1 LEDNGVVACLA
12 IEKVEHAVPLAR
24 ALAAG
29 GIDVLE
35 LMLRTDASLEALKA
49 ICEEVP
55 EMVKG
60 VGTILTPDQ
69 VVQVKDAGADFGV
82 SPGLNVNVVK
92 KANEI
97 GLPFAPGVCT
107 PSDIENAV
115 ELGCKLLKFFPAEPS
130 GGVKYLKSV
139 SAPYKHLGVKYC
151 PLGGVNSDNFM
162 GYLAE
167 PNVAMVGGSWIVT
180 KDLLDNEDWDA
191 ITERAKEVSQAV
203 KGLKSI

>member
-1 LEDNGVVACLA
+1 MSFPEELVDRLEDNGVVACLT
-12 IEKVEHAVPLAR
+12 IEKVEHAVPLAK

-49 ICEEVP
+49 ICSEVP

-60 VGTILTPDQ
+60 VGTILTPTQ
-69 VVQVKDAGADFGV
+69 AVQVKDAGADFGV

-107 PSDIENAV
+107 PSDIETAV

-130 GGVKYLKSV
+130 GGVKFLKSV
-139 SAPYKHLGVKYC
+139 
-151 PLGGVNSDNFM
+151 
-162 GYLAE
+162 LACLNLRFPGAAILPIIS
-167 PNVAMVGGSWIVT
+167 PNVTIDFIIMLSSV
-180 KDLLDNEDWDA
+180 LLFL
-191 ITERAKEVSQAV
+191 SSP
-203 KGLKSI
+203 GLYPGLWNFGLTALLN